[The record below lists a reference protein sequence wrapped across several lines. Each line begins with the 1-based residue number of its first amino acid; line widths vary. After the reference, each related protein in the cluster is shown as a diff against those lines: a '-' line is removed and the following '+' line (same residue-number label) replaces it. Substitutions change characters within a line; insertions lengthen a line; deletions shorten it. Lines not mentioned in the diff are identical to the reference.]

1 MLVTHDPEE
10 AALLAD
16 EILVIDG
23 GQLLQ
28 AGPRAEVFSRP
39 ASPAVARLLGIQNL
53 VTGVV
58 AGPGEI
64 IAGTLRIAAATGD
77 LPAGSEILWHIRP
90 DRITVG
96 DHGGYGAAVLDVA
109 DIGTYISITV
119 QLAWRPGAAHQDRR
133 RGRAR
138 TRRQLPGSASTRAG

>member
-1 MLVTHDPEE
+1 M
-10 AALLAD
+10 
-16 EILVIDG
+16 
-23 GQLLQ
+23 
-28 AGPRAEVFSRP
+28 
-39 ASPAVARLLGIQNL
+39 
-53 VTGVV
+53 V
-58 AGPGEI
+58 AGPAEI

-119 QLAWRPGAAHQDRR
+119 QLAGRPGAAHQDRR

-138 TRRQLPGSASTRAG
+138 TRRQLPGLGLDPGRITLWPASDEFRDRLPS